1 MAGRDR
7 DYIWRGLWTGLSV
20 YNRSVTGSLTF
31 GSSQRLGRCCLWLA
45 GLSFRWIGSAE
56 VPLCHHLL
64 PAVTRNASHE
74 VEIHWFLPLYRH
86 PVWPDGEIDRFYS
99 HKTKKHTTYLIYNQY
114 MVCAGLQQSHR
125 MTVNPGRIVAIN
137 VIQYTWGRCLP
148 IIMMYY
154 NIYIEN
160 WNKK

>member
-1 MAGRDR
+1 
-7 DYIWRGLWTGLSV
+7 
-20 YNRSVTGSLTF
+20 
-31 GSSQRLGRCCLWLA
+31 
-45 GLSFRWIGSAE
+45 
-56 VPLCHHLL
+56 
-64 PAVTRNASHE
+64 
-74 VEIHWFLPLYRH
+74 
-86 PVWPDGEIDRFYS
+86 
-99 HKTKKHTTYLIYNQY
+99 

-160 WNKK
+160 WNKKLKNKIKVLEEENEDKKKIIEEKRKK